1 MIIQEIDDEI
11 LLYEYDKFYKNSSN
25 KLRNIIDEKEL
36 INQRKR
42 EREYL
47 QNTLHLDKVKIDLE
61 GLKTNFVEILKNEN
75 SHQLLWLLNSKYL
88 DNTYSKNYLD
98 EVSPII
104 LKSNQVIKGGINVY
118 KINGWMTHTLYDER
132 ITRNLL
138 YIK

>member
-118 KINGWMTHTLYDER
+118 KINGWMTHTLYYER